1 MFNKY
6 YLFYF
11 IFASFCQKNKR
22 VNTDISAVCWSA
34 GAFSQIKF
42 NLSLDVVLSLSKDTL
57 VKHLPQLF
65 ISSMCS
71 QLRKMG
77 SVMEQFSKVNFFWLI
92 TDVVQ
97 WNHNITKGQGQAT
110 GRICLLYNVA
120 LYWGSFSYILLL
132 LGYWKSFVIP
142 RTSLFRGLF
151 YWGSTVASLLM
162 LWLSNSVSKEHIII
176 WYFTS
181 NVKLPWFCLTVA
193 YFVTFEN
200 VHLESFFILWCR
212 MSIFKIIEDTDCK
225 RKWGKRK
232 WKKLRTKFWQREKAV
247 IITDL
252 STNFKGQFIHHPWIS
267 VVAMHLGMKTLW
279 LL

>member
-1 MFNKY
+1 M
-6 YLFYF
+6 LFSGTT
-11 IFASFCQKNKR
+11 I
-22 VNTDISAVCWSA
+22 I
-34 GAFSQIKF
+34 
-42 NLSLDVVLSLSKDTL
+42 
-57 VKHLPQLF
+57 
-65 ISSMCS
+65 
-71 QLRKMG
+71 
-77 SVMEQFSKVNFFWLI
+77 
-92 TDVVQ
+92 
-97 WNHNITKGQGQAT
+97 ITKGQGQGT
-110 GRICLLYNVA
+110 GKICFPYNVA

-142 RTSLFRGLF
+142 RTSLYRGLF

-162 LWLSNSVSKEHIII
+162 LWLSNSVSKDHIII

-200 VHLESFFILWCR
+200 VHLEIFFILWCR
-212 MSIFKIIEDTDCK
+212 TSIFKITEDTDCK

-232 WKKLRTKFWQREKAV
+232 WKKWRTKFWQREKAV

-252 STNFKGQFIHHPWIS
+252 STNFKGQFIHHPRIS
-267 VVAMHLGMKTLW
+267 MVAMHLGMKTVW